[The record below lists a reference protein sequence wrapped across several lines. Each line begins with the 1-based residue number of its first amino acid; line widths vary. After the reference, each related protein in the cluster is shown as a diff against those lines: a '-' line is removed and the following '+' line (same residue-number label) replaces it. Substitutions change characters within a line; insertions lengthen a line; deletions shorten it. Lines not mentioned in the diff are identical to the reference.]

1 MTSPCVARICLS
13 LLWLPLL
20 EAQGVEAPVA
30 TKLNSDLGS
39 RIRLNVVVN
48 DKSGKPVSGLQQQD
62 FQILDNKSPE
72 QILSF
77 EAVAGPRV
85 TNDPLEVILIID
97 AVNVPYT
104 RVAYARDEIKKFL
117 RQDNGVL
124 AWPLIIGFL
133 SDSGLELQG
142 VPSRDG
148 NALATFLDQNQS
160 ALRIINRSQG
170 FWGKDDQMQLSVN
183 AFEQLGQYA
192 GRIPGRKIVIC
203 LSPGWPLLSG
213 PNMELTKHEEETIF
227 RNIVALSTEL
237 RESGITLYD
246 VDPLGTA
253 DSGSFRTFYWE
264 SFIKGVRSAKDAQVG
279 NLALQVLADQSGGRV
294 LNSNNDVSAE
304 IETCVRDANTYYI
317 LSFAPEPAD
326 GPNDYHNIQVKI
338 DRPKLKA
345 QTLAGYYA
353 QPPLKAQ

>member
-1 MTSPCVARICLS
+1 VTTPCVARMCLS

-20 EAQGVEAPVA
+20 EGQGVEAPVA
-30 TKLNSDLGS
+30 AKINSGVGS
-39 RIRLNVVVN
+39 RITLNVVVN
-48 DKSGKPVSGLQQQD
+48 DKAGKPVSDLRQQD
-62 FQILDNKSPE
+62 FQILDNKSPQ

-77 EAVAGPRV
+77 QAVAG
-85 TNDPLEVILIID
+85 THAAKDPLEVILIID
-97 AVNVPYT
+97 AVNIPYT

-117 RQDNGVL
+117 RQDDGVL
-124 AWPLIIGFL
+124 GWPLIIGFL

-142 VPSRDG
+142 SPSRDG
-148 NALATFLDQNQS
+148 NALATFLDQNPS

-170 FWGKDDQMQLSVN
+170 FWGKDDQMQLGVN
-183 AFEQLGQYA
+183 AFEQLGKYA

-203 LSPGWPLLSG
+203 LSPGWPMLSG
-213 PNMELTKHEEETIF
+213 PDMDLTKNEEEVIF
-227 RNIVALSTEL
+227 NNVVALSTEL

-246 VDPLGTA
+246 VDPLGTT
-253 DSGSFRTFYWE
+253 DSGSFRTFFWE
-264 SFIKGVRSAKDAQVG
+264 SFIKGVRSAKDAQIG
-279 NLALQVLADQSGGRV
+279 NLALQVLAFQSGGRV

-326 GPNDYHNIQVKI
+326 GPNDYHTIQVKI